1 METEKI
7 KSTILTLMGVWEKRA
22 TAAANNGDFD
32 YSLGIREIIYELQ
45 NELKLWQSNE
55 QGK

>member
-7 KSTILTLMGVWEKRA
+7 KSTLLTLIGVWEKRA

-45 NELKLWQSNE
+45 NELKLWQSKE